1 MPFARRI
8 VNFFIANLYLY
19 SKNKLS
25 GMINLISRT
34 IGDISSLLKGLQVK
48 RFVAVVL
55 VGFLVLTTN
64 VTYGQNDKG
73 LKERVREQV
82 EQNDAQRP
90 KTIGQ
95 WNKEARETEGST
107 GERLQKIAGESAE
120 AFKEF
125 GSGYVE
131 GAQETAS
138 DVGDSAAR
146 AGKNIS
152 NQVGR

>member
-1 MPFARRI
+1 
-8 VNFFIANLYLY
+8 
-19 SKNKLS
+19 
-25 GMINLISRT
+25 MISLISRT
-34 IGDISSLLKGLQVK
+34 ISEISSLLKGLQVK
-48 RFVAVVL
+48 SFVAVVL

-73 LKERVREQV
+73 LKERVREQI

-90 KTIGQ
+90 KTTGQ
-95 WNKEARETEGST
+95 WNKEARETEGSLGKRLEKI
-107 GERLQKIAGESAE
+107 GEESAE

-131 GAQETAS
+131 GAQKTAS
-138 DVGDSAAR
+138 DVGNSAAQT
-146 AGKNIS
+146 GENIS

>member
-1 MPFARRI
+1 MT
-8 VNFFIANLYLY
+8 
-19 SKNKLS
+19 
-25 GMINLISRT
+25 NLIYWT
-34 IGDISSLLKGLQVK
+34 ISHISSLLKGLHVK
-48 RFVAVVL
+48 SFFSVVL

-64 VTYGQNDKG
+64 VSDGQNDKG

-90 KTIGQ
+90 KTVGQ
-95 WNKEARETEGST
+95 WFKDARETEASP
-107 GERLQKIAGESAE
+107 GERLQKIGQQSGE

-131 GAQETAS
+131 GAQKTAS
-138 DVGDSAAR
+138 DVGESAAQT
-146 AGKNIS
+146 GKNIS